1 MSRLPTCSRTHTSSK
16 SFSYGFLLKDLAK
29 ISPVLEV
36 NKRKAK
42 RKDILA
48 CIPPFGPRKVK
59 QRTNQRV
66 INNVSKRSEKMGK
79 APAEIE
85 RKLGL
90 RMNSSGYQ
98 EVIVISIL
106 NKRGVTITIL
116 PKLS

>member
-1 MSRLPTCSRTHTSSK
+1 MSRLPACSRTHASSK
-16 SFSYGFLLKDLAK
+16 TFSYEFLRKDLAK

-66 INNVSKRSEKMGK
+66 INVSKRSEKMGK
-79 APAEIE
+79 ASAEIE

-90 RMNSSGYQ
+90 RMNSNGYQ
-98 EVIVISIL
+98 EAIVISIL
-106 NKRGVTITIL
+106 NKRGRTITIL